1 MTFSGLPSVRD
12 PKQSLK
18 NSPSSSSSSSTSSN
32 GSSSSSSSSPV
43 KSPLT
48 TPSNVD
54 PTTSPQL
61 NNTQG
66 HPVVVATEGMMDRHS
81 VEKSFE
87 ELVQSNFMDR
97 PIGQS
102 GVSQANNPFLPT
114 TSPTFQELQIQQQMP
129 APGPVSTPPAPAPT
143 LTKKKAAPTST
154 LDPTQHAA
162 YRKRLNVNQVC
173 DWCRYRKIRCNRESP
188 CNSCIHSK
196 RECIRSPPSALVGNT
211 PEESETST
219 KKTKRN
225 RTEDKDGHRS
235 KSYRGSST
243 SSQRSSS
250 YNSNSSPGTDDE
262 GTEASGSSS
271 SLSPV
276 VGSLTLAGLDLSSLG
291 LGLLG
296 TRGDSDFSLNTP
308 SFATGNSLQDQEHL
322 HRVRRIEVLLCNVIP
337 GAAEFIANG
346 TQPPINPSNTNC
358 DQPLSLINQ
367 GLENSAAF
375 KDLLSPQERFANIS
389 LNSPSVATS
398 SKTSW
403 LPANLPTLTEE
414 GPSESTSQQ
423 SSAFHQIERRK
434 RIELLLSSISGMP
447 LAKALLTH
455 SQGSLQGDRK
465 KKDDK
470 KGSKK
475 DSKKSNK
482 GDAKKNNNGHVVKRP
497 HVAAG
502 FAGQKPPPKLPQ
514 AIAEAANKKQAIRKK
529 RVSAAAAARAAAKA
543 AAAGTSGTNSD
554 QGLVVSSP
562 GTVASPANSE
572 AFSVESNTFASLEI
586 PSTLDA
592 QAMPFSQQDHHQDM
606 FVQQQ
611 HRLQMDQHRGS
622 SFPANPPFGQS
633 HAYQLTMSNVNSMT
647 IPLSD
652 PISSYGS
659 LVVPASS
666 STCSSSQ
673 SSPTLAQ
680 AEAIG
685 QGHDG
690 YQEENMSTDGAGPVN
705 EMIYPQQG
713 HIQVT
718 YGAPNSQYQQQQHN
732 TLQPGNSDSEYDMG
746 FDLMSQVLTAPQQSI
761 LGIEAQILPFA
772 RGTSTHQQHQQLH
785 RQSIQ
790 IGEGGF
796 TDFGL
801 NMDES
806 LESLMK
812 KNMGSLHGLASNL
825 PNDAHSLQHPQAS
838 HPHHTSQ
845 LHGGSV
851 STASSM
857 PILQS
862 TPGYEN
868 VYDAS
873 AQFGY
878 FEQQGQSN
886 SSLIQTGISRPQHQ
900 SFIPSEAPRPM
911 WYPNQSGSFSVPAS
925 IPEFY
930 WSSKQLQSLQSINI
944 SANDSPEVELESLDL
959 DMENNDDNKQAQ
971 DHSSALQ
978 HNQLKLQPLSAHAL
992 FQQQHVQQQQRHIE
1006 QQALQ
1011 QQQQMQQ
1018 IHQHQQQKLHRVA
1031 IQHQHQQ
1038 TFYIPQMQDDD
1049 EELESEPALPLLPK
1063 ASKKKKPAHNTT
1075 IVH

>member
-18 NSPSSSSSSSTSSN
+18 NSSSSSPSSSSN

-54 PTTSPQL
+54 PTTSPQ
-61 NNTQG
+61 NSTQG
-66 HPVVVATEGMMDRHS
+66 HPVVVATEGMMNRHS

-97 PIGQS
+97 PIGP
-102 GVSQANNPFLPT
+102 GVSQANNTFLPT
-114 TSPTFQELQIQQQMP
+114 TSPTFQELQVQQQMP
-129 APGPVSTPPAPAPT
+129 VPVPVSTPPAPAPT
-143 LTKKKAAPTST
+143 VTKKKAAPTSI

-173 DWCRYRKIRCNRESP
+173 DWCRYRKIRCDRESP

-196 RECIRSPPSALVGNT
+196 RECIRSPPSALIGNT

-225 RTEDKDGHRS
+225 RTEDKDGRRT

-250 YNSNSSPGTDDE
+250 YNSNSSPDTDDE
-262 GTEASGSSS
+262 GSEASGARS

-276 VGSLTLAGLDLSSLG
+276 VGSTLAGLSLSSLG

-296 TRGDSDFSLNTP
+296 TRRDSDFSNTP
-308 SFATGNSLQDQEHL
+308 SFALGNSLQDQEHL
-322 HRVRRIEVLLCNVIP
+322 HRVRRIEVFLCNVIP

-358 DQPLSLINQ
+358 DQPLSLITQ

-375 KDLLSPQERFANIS
+375 KDLLSSQERFANIS

-403 LPANLPTLTEE
+403 LPANLPTLQEE

-423 SSAFHQIERRK
+423 PSSFDHIERMK
-434 RIELLLSSISGMP
+434 RIELLLSSISDMP
-447 LAKALLTH
+447 LAKALTH
-455 SQGSLQGDRK
+455 SQGSQGDRK

-482 GDAKKNNNGHVVKRP
+482 GDVKKNNNGNVVKRP

-572 AFSVESNTFASLEI
+572 AFSVANTFASLEI
-586 PSTLDA
+586 PSALDA
-592 QAMPFSQQDHHQDM
+592 QAMPFPQQDHHQDM

-611 HRLQMDQHRGS
+611 HQLQMDQHRGS

-705 EMIYPQQG
+705 EMMYPQQG
-713 HIQVT
+713 HIQVP
-718 YGAPNSQYQQQQHN
+718 YGAPTSQYQQQQHN
-732 TLQPGNSDSEYDMG
+732 TLKPGNNASEYNMG

-761 LGIEAQILPFA
+761 LGIEAQIHPFA
-772 RGTSTHQQHQQLH
+772 QGASTHQQHQQLH

-838 HPHHTSQ
+838 HPHHPSQ

-851 STASSM
+851 STASSI

-868 VYDAS
+868 MYDAA

-886 SSLIQTGISRPQHQ
+886 SSLIQTGISRPQHP
-900 SFIPSEAPRPM
+900 FTPSEAPRPM
-911 WYPNQSGSFSVPAS
+911 WFPNQSGSFNVPAS
-925 IPEFY
+925 IPEFS
-930 WSSKQLQSLQSINI
+930 WSSQQQSSQSINI

-959 DMENNDDNKQAQ
+959 DMENDDNNQAQ
-971 DHSSALQ
+971 DHPSALQ
-978 HNQLKLQPLSAHAL
+978 HIQLKQQPLSAHAL
-992 FQQQHVQQQQRHIE
+992 FQQQHVQQQQRHME

-1018 IHQHQQQKLHRVA
+1018 IHQQQQQKQLHRVS

-1049 EELESEPALPLLPK
+1049 EELEFEPVSSSVAK
-1063 ASKKKKPAHNTT
+1063 S
-1075 IVH
+1075 